1 MNENILYDQQH
12 IDFLEEI
19 WGDGFLSPGGRD
31 EVARVLNGV
40 QIEGKR
46 ILDIGCGTGA
56 CAALLATEY
65 GAAHVTGIDVE
76 DPVCEAAT
84 KRFYNKGLSHKVS
97 VIKVQPGPFPFDKAS
112 FDVVFSKDSIIH
124 IPDKLG
130 LAREAYRVL
139 RTGGQF
145 AVSDWLISHDDKP
158 SAQMADYIKAE
169 GLDFAMA
176 SPVTYEAAVR
186 EAGFS
191 NIELVNRNTWYA
203 EVAVEELKW
212 LMGTNRHGLS
222 ARHGRDFIDK
232 QIDIWSKL
240 VKVLQSGEHC
250 PHHIR
255 AQKLNL

>member
-1 MNENILYDQQH
+1 MNEGILYDQQH

-19 WGDGFLSPGGRD
+19 WGDGFLSPGGSD

-40 QIEGKR
+40 QIEGKN

-65 GAAHVTGIDVE
+65 GAAHVTAIDVE
-76 DPVCEAAT
+76 DPVCEAAM
-84 KRFYNKGLSHKVS
+84 KRFDNKGLSHKVS
-97 VIKVQPGPFPFDKAS
+97 VIKVQPGPFPFDKES

-124 IPDKLG
+124 VPDKFG

-145 AVSDWLISHDDKP
+145 AVSDWLISHDENP

-176 SPVTYEAAVR
+176 SPVTYGAALR

-191 NIELVNRNTWYA
+191 HVELVNRNTWYA

-212 LMGTNRHGLS
+212 LMGTKRAGLS
-222 ARHGRDFIDK
+222 ARHGKDFIDE

-240 VKVLQSGEHC
+240 VKVLHLGEHC

-255 AQKLNL
+255 AQKLN